1 MKHIKLFEA
10 FVNEAKSALDLKRVM
25 KEITKKCKHVDGV
38 TISKGNKLTG
48 IKELSIESDWVSLNV
63 KEDGNIYT
71 NEISSTYGGI
81 VKSESELYKFIN
93 DIIDEEIKAHKSR
106 FNESKGRLT
115 FKDLEIGD
123 EFLIFGENGQLWVKT
138 SVRQAKFVK
147 NVGKK
152 TAPYYKKYGSLN
164 VFSPTMDVTLPNDT
178 YQ

>member
-10 FVNEAKSALDLKRVM
+10 FINE
-25 KEITKKCKHVDGV
+25 
-38 TISKGNKLTG
+38 
-48 IKELSIESDWVSLNV
+48 
-63 KEDGNIYT
+63 
-71 NEISSTYGGI
+71 SSTLSTIGATPAQVSAI
-81 VKSESELYKFIN
+81 
-93 DIIDEEIKAHKSR
+93 HKSK